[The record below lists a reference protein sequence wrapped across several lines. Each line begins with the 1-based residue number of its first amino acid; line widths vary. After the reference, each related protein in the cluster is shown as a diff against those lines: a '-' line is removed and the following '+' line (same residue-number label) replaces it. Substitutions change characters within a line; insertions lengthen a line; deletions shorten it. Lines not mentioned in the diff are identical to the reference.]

1 MQAFLLIVV
10 KVGPVGKHTFSKNLV
25 KRQKLFGVVYF
36 ILIMSRE
43 KAVQFAKTCLA
54 NNVWPKVTSETV
66 LVAIWSL
73 LWLHA
78 HVANETLRKAAR
90 KLKDFIIQ
98 SDVVH

>member
-1 MQAFLLIVV
+1 M
-10 KVGPVGKHTFSKNLV
+10 
-25 KRQKLFGVVYF
+25 
-36 ILIMSRE
+36 
-43 KAVQFAKTCLA
+43 FAKTRLA
-54 NNVWPKVTSETV
+54 NNVWPKVTSEAV

-78 HVANETLRKAAR
+78 HVADKALRKAAC